1 MNGTKKKSSPEIV
14 LFKELLKPVH
24 SSPLSLFLPYT
35 NNPSSTLFVHC
46 AIFLTYKS
54 NPFSLLLKV
63 IQWIPTLHTHI
74 QKNYIC
80 RCQKNTCYV
89 PSSSL
94 QFRLTYTYSM
104 LQTKNKYCISGNTNY
119 LSLLSALAYT
129 SPLPSE
135 SLVFSEGPV
144 VVWILCQP
152 NN

>member
-1 MNGTKKKSSPEIV
+1 MNGTKKKSSPEIL

-104 LQTKNKYCISGNTNY
+104 LQTKNKYCIFWKHQLFITPQCLSIYFSSAQWVTCLLRGTSGGLNFMP
-119 LSLLSALAYT
+119 AK
-129 SPLPSE
+129 
-135 SLVFSEGPV
+135 
-144 VVWILCQP
+144 
-152 NN
+152 